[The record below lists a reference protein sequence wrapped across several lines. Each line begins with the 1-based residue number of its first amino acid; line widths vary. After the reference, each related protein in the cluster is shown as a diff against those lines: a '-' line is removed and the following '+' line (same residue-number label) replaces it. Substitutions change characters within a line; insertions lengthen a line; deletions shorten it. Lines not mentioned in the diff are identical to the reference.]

1 MSRKNRRKKARNT
14 AAVPEGT
21 AATAQPKKK
30 KGPAHGLDRRTWVLY
45 LVGFAAPGLVLFYL
59 IHPQLVGRRLCLHRP
74 GYGSLALV
82 FV

>member
-21 AATAQPKKK
+21 AEKEERTRSRS
-30 KGPAHGLDRRTWVLY
+30 GPENLGLVPRRLCC
-45 LVGFAAPGLVLFYL
+45 PGLVLFCL
-59 IHPQLVGRRLCLHRP
+59 IHPQLVGRRLCLYRP

>member
-45 LVGFAAPGLVLFYL
+45 LVGFSALVLFYL

>member
-45 LVGFAAPGLVLFYL
+45 LVGFSALAWSYFIL
-59 IHPQLVGRRLCLHRP
+59 LVGRRLCLHRP